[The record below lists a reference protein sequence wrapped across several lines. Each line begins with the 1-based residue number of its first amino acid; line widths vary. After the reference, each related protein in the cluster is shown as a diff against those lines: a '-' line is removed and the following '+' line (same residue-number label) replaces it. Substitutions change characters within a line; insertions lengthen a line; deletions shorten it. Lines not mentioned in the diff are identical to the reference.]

1 MQATEKSQL
10 ERATAMKWSNTFLFT
25 MKEPPVDAEIVSHQ
39 LFMRGGIIKKVA
51 PGIFTY
57 SQIGLRAIRKLENI
71 IRDELAKINCHEI
84 LMPMVQPRS
93 LWDESGR
100 WPFMGELLK
109 FKNKNDQDFCLGATH
124 EEVVSDFVRK
134 DLKSYRDLP
143 ISLYQIQTK
152 YRDEIR
158 PRFGLMRGREFIMK
172 DAYTFDETKEKA
184 QESYEKMRVAYHNIF
199 KRAGFDFR
207 AVEADTGAIGGNQ
220 SHEFQVLSESGM
232 DKLFIC
238 EKCEYASNEEITPVA
253 GTKSTSGEIAGT
265 LEKFATPGLKTIAD
279 LAKSLKTPEAELVK
293 TFFVKFTH
301 DKNVKYFAALIPGNR
316 EVNMIKLKKA
326 AGETVDAELASD
338 EEVQKI
344 SGARPGSC
352 GPVNLKMNIPVVLDQ
367 ALVSKKNMVV
377 GANEDGFHLKNV
389 NLERDFK
396 STIIADIALAQNG
409 DICPSCG
416 GNLKA
421 VRGSEVGHI
430 FYLGKKYSEAMN
442 VQFLD
447 RDGQNKIV
455 EMGCYGIGVTR
466 TIQAAIEQAHDADGM
481 IWPAAIAPFLVH
493 VCLLDKDEKILSVLQ
508 QITAALDEANID
520 YFIDDREER
529 PGVKFKD
536 ADLLGSPIR
545 LTLGKKGIEGGNIE
559 MTDRKTKTTQKIPL
573 TEAATTVARTARALT
588 KGL

>member
-1 MQATEKSQL
+1 
-10 ERATAMKWSNTFLFT
+10 MKWSNTFLFT
-25 MKEPPVDAEIVSHQ
+25 MKEPPVDAEIISHQ

-71 IRDELAKINCHEI
+71 IRQELDKIQSQEI

-184 QESYEKMRVAYHNIF
+184 QESYEKMRSAYHNIF
-199 KRAGFDFR
+199 KRVGFDFR

-232 DKLFIC
+232 DKLLIC
-238 EKCEYASNEEITPVA
+238 NKCEYASNEEVTPVQSL
-253 GTKSTSGEIAGT
+253 STASTEAVGT
-265 LEKFATPGLKTIAD
+265 LEKFATPNAKTIED
-279 LAKSLKTPEAELVK
+279 LSKLLSIPESELVK
-293 TFFVKFTH
+293 TFFVKFTK
-301 DKNVKYFAALIPGNR
+301 DNKPKFYAVLIPGNR
-316 EVNMIKLKKA
+316 EVNLIKVKKVVNQS
-326 AGETVDAELASD
+326 VDAEMCTED
-338 EEVQKI
+338 EVLQI
-344 SGARPGSC
+344 TNAHPGSC
-352 GPVNLKMNIPVVLDQ
+352 GPVGLTTAAVVLDSG
-367 ALVSKKNMVV
+367 LKSKINMVV

-389 NLERDFK
+389 NPIRDFK
-396 STIIADIALAQNG
+396 VHFNG
-409 DICPSCG
+409 DIAMAREGDKCPSCG
-416 GNLKA
+416 GTLKL

-442 VQFLD
+442 VNFLD
-447 RDGQNKIV
+447 RDGKNKIV

-481 IWPAAIAPFLVH
+481 IWPATIAPFMVH
-493 VCLLDKDEKILSVLQ
+493 VCLLDQDEKILAVLEQ
-508 QITAALDEANID
+508 VTQALDRAGID

-536 ADLLGSPIR
+536 ADLLGSPLR

-559 MTDRKTKTTQKIPL
+559 VTDRKTKATEKVPVA
-573 TEAATTVARTARALT
+573 EAAAYVVKAAQERLYKNENR
-588 KGL
+588 